1 MLKLWCEWAVRLIS
15 FPVLSTD
22 QVYLPYVLL
31 RSFGDHFFGLL
42 INANILVLDMDCLNE
57 IIPMI
62 VLNLKI
68 DIMIKGHFISFTG

>member
-42 INANILVLDMDCLNE
+42 MNANILVLDMDCLNK
-57 IIPMI
+57 IIPYDCI
-62 VLNLKI
+62 EFENRYY
-68 DIMIKGHFISFTG
+68 D

>member
-1 MLKLWCEWAVRLIS
+1 M
-15 FPVLSTD
+15 LSTD

-57 IIPMI
+57 IIPCDCI
-62 VLNLKI
+62 ESLEFLNMKNDEFCKI
-68 DIMIKGHFISFTG
+68 KRHVRGVNLNSPS

>member
-1 MLKLWCEWAVRLIS
+1 M
-15 FPVLSTD
+15 LSTD

-57 IIPMI
+57 IIPYDCI
-62 VLNLKI
+62 EFENRYY
-68 DIMIKGHFISFTG
+68 D